1 MSTLDTIAVGS
12 GVGTLLPLLTAIVQ
26 QPFWSA
32 SVKRVVAVVLALG
45 AGVITVAS
53 TGSGLDQFTHGIPT
67 LGTLAAVLAASQAA
81 HDLLWKPSTITSRI
95 ESKTSP
101 QRAGIVS

>member
-12 GVGTLLPLLTAIVQ
+12 GVGALLPLLTAIVQ
-26 QPFWSA
+26 QPFWSP
-32 SVKRVVAVVLALG
+32 SVKRIVAVVLALG
-45 AGVITVAS
+45 AGVITVVS
-53 TGSGLDQFTHGIPT
+53 TGGLDQFTHGLPT

-101 QRAGIVS
+101 RPAGIAS